1 METKIRGDLIALD
14 QQVRSQIE
22 ALRDELLGRHAAS
35 LRELLVE
42 LGEESQ
48 PGYPKSFN
56 CAVTVTIDQGES
68 ISSRCRERVVGKA
81 LRSGFETVALEVK
94 RALRRRLARTAELA
108 A

>member
-1 METKIRGDLIALD
+1 METRIRGDLIALD
-14 QQVRSQIE
+14 RQIRSQIE
-22 ALRDELLGRHAAS
+22 TLRDELLGRHEGS

-48 PGYPKSFN
+48 PGFPRSYN
-56 CAVTVTIDQGES
+56 CAITVTTDQGDT

-81 LRSGFETVALEVK
+81 LRSSFDAVALEVK

>member
-1 METKIRGDLIALD
+1 
-14 QQVRSQIE
+14 
-22 ALRDELLGRHAAS
+22 
-35 LRELLVE
+35 
-42 LGEESQ
+42 
-48 PGYPKSFN
+48 
-56 CAVTVTIDQGES
+56 VTVTIDQGES

>member
-14 QQVRSQIE
+14 RQVRSQVE
-22 ALRDELLGRHAAS
+22 SLRDELFGRHETT

-48 PGYPKSFN
+48 PGYPKSYN
-56 CAVTVTIDQGES
+56 CAITVTTDQGES

-94 RALRRRLARTAELA
+94 RALRRRLARTAGLA

>member
-1 METKIRGDLIALD
+1 VETKIRGDLIALD
-14 QQVRSQIE
+14 RQVRNQIE
-22 ALRDELLGRHAAS
+22 AMRDEMLGRHAAS

-48 PGYPKSFN
+48 PGFPKSYN
-56 CAVTVTIDQGES
+56 CAVTVTTEQGES